1 VDVNKYFQSLSSE
14 LHAVKNRVRNFIG
27 SNHWPT
33 DGEWKETVLRTVLRR
48 HLPNNVKIGRGFVVR
63 PNSPSK
69 QIDVLIY
76 DSSKPILYQDGDLIM
91 LSCDAVKGII
101 EVKSNIEIAGFRQII
116 DKLAN
121 NAQFIYEGRI
131 DETSIFVGLFAYDSN
146 IGKNHSQRVLNE
158 LRSVANQKRQRVVNH
173 VALGNSLF
181 IRYWATSPTR
191 MANYC
196 QWHFYWLHRM
206 SCGYFVNNVVDS
218 VAEESVSVNED
229 IWFPAEGKEGG
240 KVDQMHL

>member
-1 VDVNKYFQSLSSE
+1 MNVSKYFQSLSLE

-48 HLPNNVKIGRGFVVR
+48 HLPSNVKIGRGFVVR

-76 DSSKPILYQDGDLIM
+76 DASKPILYQDGDLVM
-91 LSCDAVKGII
+91 LTSDAVKGII

-116 DKLAN
+116 EKLAD

-131 DETSIFVGLFAYDSN
+131 DETGIFVGLFAYDSN
-146 IGKNHSQRVLNE
+146 IGKNHSRRVLEE
-158 LRSVANQKRQRVVNH
+158 LRSVANQRKQRVVNH
-173 VALGNSLF
+173 VALGQSLF

-191 MANYC
+191 RANYD
-196 QWHFYWLHRM
+196 QWHSYWLHRKA
-206 SCGYFVNNVVDS
+206 CGYFVNNVVDS
-218 VAEESVSVNED
+218 VAEESVSINED

-240 KVDQMHL
+240 TIDDIHL